1 MKRFSLVMCAAW
13 MAATLSAGTVNYTA
27 DNSTI
32 FANPERG
39 FITMLTEHL
48 TRETPYAVVGEETKL
63 EKKKKDEKM
72 SIVLVHYYLDNFK
85 TNATLP
91 SEVLDGF
98 DADMQVLREIGMK
111 AIVRFS
117 YAKGTY
123 GEGKEESAADASLD
137 IVKQHLAQYKPHW
150 DANADVIFVFQAG
163 IVGAW
168 GEWYYSDHFGN
179 QMSHMNEARC
189 ALIDTL
195 LKAVPADRG
204 IQIRTPLF
212 KTEYLEYLG
221 QSKSA
226 LTTSEAY
233 QNTAKARLGHHNDA
247 FLYHA
252 DNMGTYK
259 DTAVQKPYIAQ
270 ETLYVPIGGE
280 TDIEDPDQAAVE
292 ASYDATIAEMSRL
305 HWTFIQSGFSEVVTD
320 MWRENGTFDELNRR
334 MGYRLQLVKGTYG
347 EQVEQGGKLALNL
360 QIRNTGFAPLY
371 NERHA
376 YLVLKNGT
384 QTYPLPV
391 ASDPRSWLPNG
402 VVTTINEQITVPASV
417 PAGTYQLYL
426 HLPDAYTS
434 LAADPRYAVR
444 FANNGIWDE
453 ETGMNALH
461 ASVEVTAKS
470 IDPEPDPE
478 PEPYVPG
485 EPVLLPA
492 TLSKAN
498 VQSCSD
504 DMTWYNTDYFDF
516 GPTDEE
522 NTGRW
527 AQWDVELRYPGKYI
541 VSEIGYCANGH
552 SYLLTLK
559 NGNDTIST
567 FTAEDTDHWG
577 EGDQSY
583 TQSAKWDL
591 TAVSKGTYTLVIRN
605 STAWGQ
611 PKLKSITLSYDGDLP
626 TGIESAQPSDGQT
639 AQKLIIDQTIY
650 IRKSDKLFS
659 PTGQEVKTDK

>member
-1 MKRFSLVMCAAW
+1 MKRISLVMCAAW
-13 MAATLSAGTVNYTA
+13 MATTLFAGTVNYTA
-27 DNSTI
+27 DNNTI
-32 FANPERG
+32 FSNPERG
-39 FITMLTEHL
+39 FITMLTGHL
-48 TRETPYAVVGEETKL
+48 TKSAPYAVVGEENKL
-63 EKKKKDEKM
+63 DKKKKDEKM

-85 TNATLP
+85 TKGTLP
-91 SEVLDGF
+91 NEVLNGF
-98 DADMQVLREIGMK
+98 DADMQVLRAKGMK

-117 YAKGTY
+117 YADGTY
-123 GEGKEESAADASLD
+123 GSGKSESATDASLD

-150 DANADVIFVFQAG
+150 EANADVIFVFQAG
-163 IVGAW
+163 IIGAW

-179 QMSHMNEARC
+179 QTSHMNEARC

-195 LKAVPADRG
+195 LKTVPSDRG

-221 QSKSA
+221 VNKSA
-226 LTTSEAY
+226 LTRSEAY

-252 DNMGTYK
+252 DNMGTYQ
-259 DTAVQKPYIAQ
+259 DTAKQKPYVAQ
-270 ETLYVPIGGE
+270 ETLYVPVGGE
-280 TDIEDPDQAAVE
+280 TDIEDADQAAEE

-320 MWRENGTFDELNRR
+320 MWRANGTFDELNRR

-360 QIRNTGFAPLY
+360 QIRNIGFAPLY

-376 YLVLKNGT
+376 FLVLKNGT
-384 QTYPLPV
+384 NTYSLPIE
-391 ASDPRSWLPNG
+391 SDPRSWLPNG
-402 VVTTINEQITVPASV
+402 IITTVNEQITVPASV

-444 FANNGIWDE
+444 FANTGVWEE
-453 ETGMNALH
+453 ETGMNALN
-461 ASVEVTAKS
+461 ATIEVTAKS
-470 IDPEPDPE
+470 IDPEPE
-478 PEPYVPG
+478 PEPYIPG

-492 TLSKAN
+492 TLSKTN
-498 VQSCSD
+498 VASFSD

-516 GPTDEE
+516 GPTDAP
-522 NTGRW
+522 NTERW

-541 VSEIGYCANGH
+541 VSETGYCTNGH

-559 NGNDTIST
+559 NGESVVSS
-567 FTAEDTDHWG
+567 FTAVDTDHWG
-577 EGDQSY
+577 EGNQSY

-591 TAVSKGTYTLVIRN
+591 TAVGKGTYTLLIQN

-611 PKLKSITLSYDGDLP
+611 PKLKSITLTYDGEIP
-626 TGIESAQPSDGQT
+626 TELENTVSSDSKAAKKILKEDGLYI
-639 AQKLIIDQTIY
+639 QKGNKTYTPDG
-650 IRKSDKLFS
+650 K
-659 PTGQEVKTDK
+659 EVQ